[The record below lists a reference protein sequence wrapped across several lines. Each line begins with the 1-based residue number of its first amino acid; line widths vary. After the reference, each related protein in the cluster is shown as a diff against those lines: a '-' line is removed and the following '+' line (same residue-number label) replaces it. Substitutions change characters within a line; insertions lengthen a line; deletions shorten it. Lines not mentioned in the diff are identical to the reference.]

1 MISSVYKQ
9 FIFYICCFYIITLF
23 TTTMVPFKKMH
34 IKYLVC
40 SLLLCLET
48 IFLKFFYPES
58 SIIASAFSL
67 TILTL
72 VLFKLPISI
81 SLSISTISYC
91 INLLIY
97 EILSFFAVIIV
108 YPIHTHIG
116 TKELDIIN
124 VIVSSFCPVI
134 LYIILKNKRIR
145 NSSHLFLNLTVRNI
159 SFSLSLFALCIIT
172 FEQISS
178 YTFSMYRIFRIVL
191 IILITFVL
199 VLWWR
204 AQITKSYRERL
215 RVLEVESLRT
225 SQTEQQTYIKQ
236 LEEQN
241 ERMGKIIHK
250 DNRLVNAMA
259 DSISQYLVSSA
270 VLPTSELQSLGAS
283 LSSQISEI
291 HEDRQVL
298 LNTKPATP
306 SSLPQT
312 GHAGIDAMITYM
324 SKEAAENKIE
334 FHFHYGKDFFENNVT
349 ELRENDLAHLLSD
362 TLENAIIATRFGGG
376 GVIEL
381 SMLKIKGI
389 PTISI
394 SDSGIPFELD
404 TYMNLGLQKAST
416 HLDTGG
422 SGIGLMDLWALK
434 EKYMATLYIDE
445 HPEAPNMTKHIVY
458 IFDRKNRYMIST
470 NRFKELQQKQTRA
483 DLFVINPNTE
493 AVI

>member
-1 MISSVYKQ
+1 
-9 FIFYICCFYIITLF
+9 
-23 TTTMVPFKKMH
+23 
-34 IKYLVC
+34 
-40 SLLLCLET
+40 
-48 IFLKFFYPES
+48 
-58 SIIASAFSL
+58 
-67 TILTL
+67 
-72 VLFKLPISI
+72 
-81 SLSISTISYC
+81 
-91 INLLIY
+91 
-97 EILSFFAVIIV
+97 
-108 YPIHTHIG
+108 
-116 TKELDIIN
+116 
-124 VIVSSFCPVI
+124 
-134 LYIILKNKRIR
+134 
-145 NSSHLFLNLTVRNI
+145 
-159 SFSLSLFALCIIT
+159 
-172 FEQISS
+172 
-178 YTFSMYRIFRIVL
+178 
-191 IILITFVL
+191 
-199 VLWWR
+199 
-204 AQITKSYRERL
+204 
-215 RVLEVESLRT
+215 
-225 SQTEQQTYIKQ
+225 
-236 LEEQN
+236 
-241 ERMGKIIHK
+241 
-250 DNRLVNAMA
+250 
-259 DSISQYLVSSA
+259 
-270 VLPTSELQSLGAS
+270 
-283 LSSQISEI
+283 
-291 HEDRQVL
+291 
-298 LNTKPATP
+298 
-306 SSLPQT
+306 
-312 GHAGIDAMITYM
+312 MITYM

>member
-1 MISSVYKQ
+1 
-9 FIFYICCFYIITLF
+9 
-23 TTTMVPFKKMH
+23 
-34 IKYLVC
+34 
-40 SLLLCLET
+40 
-48 IFLKFFYPES
+48 
-58 SIIASAFSL
+58 
-67 TILTL
+67 
-72 VLFKLPISI
+72 
-81 SLSISTISYC
+81 
-91 INLLIY
+91 
-97 EILSFFAVIIV
+97 
-108 YPIHTHIG
+108 
-116 TKELDIIN
+116 
-124 VIVSSFCPVI
+124 
-134 LYIILKNKRIR
+134 
-145 NSSHLFLNLTVRNI
+145 
-159 SFSLSLFALCIIT
+159 
-172 FEQISS
+172 
-178 YTFSMYRIFRIVL
+178 
-191 IILITFVL
+191 L

-422 SGIGLMDLWALK
+422 SGIGLW
-434 EKYMATLYIDE
+434 ICG
-445 HPEAPNMTKHIVY
+445 H
-458 IFDRKNRYMIST
+458 
-470 NRFKELQQKQTRA
+470 
-483 DLFVINPNTE
+483 
-493 AVI
+493 

>member
-1 MISSVYKQ
+1 MIISFIKNLVFFFCCFKTEAFLTKQNQIIQRKFEYLLVLLFSVETILLKQ
-9 FIFYICCFYIITLF
+9 YIPEVSYFVPALSFSLVILLLSTMSVSYCFCSTLLSYGINLFIYEVLLLLVATVFSPLHLPQHQSWVSVIMICVSFLQPCLLYLFFHSHRFQNSFIFLRKQQVINIG
-23 TTTMVPFKKMH
+23 
-34 IKYLVC
+34 
-40 SLLLCLET
+40 
-48 IFLKFFYPES
+48 
-58 SIIASAFSL
+58 SI
-67 TILTL
+67 
-72 VLFKLPISI
+72 
-81 SLSISTISYC
+81 
-91 INLLIY
+91 
-97 EILSFFAVIIV
+97 
-108 YPIHTHIG
+108 
-116 TKELDIIN
+116 
-124 VIVSSFCPVI
+124 
-134 LYIILKNKRIR
+134 
-145 NSSHLFLNLTVRNI
+145 
-159 SFSLSLFALCIIT
+159 LSLFAICILT
-172 FEQISS
+172 HEQMTDFSLS
-178 YTFSMYRIFRIVL
+178 YVRLMRMFMLLLFAFI
-191 IILITFVL
+191 L

-298 LNTKPATP
+298 LNTKSATP
-306 SSLPQT
+306 SPLPQT

-445 HPEAPNMTKHIVY
+445 HPEAPNMTKRIVY